1 MQHFIASSNMLISG
15 SSCSGKTNLVCK
27 IIRDANTLYTIKPEK
42 VLFAYKHWNDA
53 YNVLERMDN
62 PTVKFIN
69 YLPDEV
75 ELREFIGESKHSLFV
90 CDDLFS
96 ELCKS
101 SFAVDLFTR
110 ISHHLKVSTVL
121 LMQDLSAGGS
131 RIAGSLARN
140 THYHCLTSAA
150 RNYYILRSLG
160 CQLGDYA
167 RLKSA
172 YEQATQEQYG
182 YLLISTHPADDKR
195 QRYKTK
201 IFTSD
206 EHCIVYV

>member
-1 MQHFIASSNMLISG
+1 MQHFIAASNTLISG
-15 SSCSGKTNLVCK
+15 SSCSGKTDLVCR
-27 IIRDANTLYTIKPEK
+27 IIKHADSLYTIKPEK
-42 VLFAYKHWNDA
+42 VLFAYKHWNSA
-53 YNVLERMDN
+53 YDQLERDDSIGI
-62 PTVKFIN
+62 KFIN
-69 YLPDEV
+69 YLPDES
-75 ELREFIGESKHSLFV
+75 ELREYIGDAAHTVFV

-110 ISHHLKVSTVL
+110 ISHHLRVSTIL

-182 YLLISTHPADDKR
+182 YLLISTHPADDRR
-195 QRYKTK
+195 QRYKTN
-201 IFTSD
+201 ILPTDDFCT
-206 EHCIVYV
+206 VYV